1 MQNVFGAG
9 AMWGTPTS
17 DAYGNVVYNA
27 TPIQFGVAQEV
38 GLDVSF
44 DTKMLYGNLQLPVAI
59 GRGKGKLGLKFKFAQ
74 VNGATL
80 NSLFFGQSLVPG
92 VLGDVWDT
100 TGVTIA
106 ATVTV
111 TPPLSSSFQFDLGVK
126 NAAAQPMTRVGAG
139 PQTGQYSVSGAGV
152 YTFAAADI
160 GSIAFISYQY
170 LGGAGTTT
178 AKRSSLISLPMGY
191 APTFRT
197 DIYMPFQG
205 KSMVWTLNNCVASK
219 LAMATKLD
227 DFMIPEIDADVFADA
242 SGNIGSYGV
251 SE

>member
-17 DAYGNVVYNA
+17 DAYGNFIYNA

-38 GLDVSF
+38 GLDVAF
-44 DTKMLYGNLQLPVAI
+44 DTKMLYGSLQLPVAI
-59 GRGKGKLGLKFKFAQ
+59 GRGKGKIGLKFKFAQ
-74 VNGATL
+74 INGATL
-80 NSLFFGQSLVPG
+80 NSLFFGQTLQTAL
-92 VLGDVWDT
+92 LGDVWDT
-100 TGVTIA
+100 TGTSIT

-111 TPPLSSSFQFDLGVK
+111 TPPLTATFAADLGVK
-126 NAAAQPMTRVGAG
+126 NSLGQPLTRTYGNIT
-139 PQTGQYSVSGAGV
+139 TGQYTVSPQGV
-152 YTFAAADI
+152 YTFATVDI
-160 GSIAFISYQY
+160 GQTAFISYQY
-170 LGGAGTTT
+170 SGASTT
-178 AKRSSLISLPMGY
+178 AKKSFITSLPMGY

-242 SGNIGSYGV
+242 AGNIGQYGIT
-251 SE
+251 E